1 MSLFR
6 ALERHRLSAR
16 QRALTHRLAALV
28 LAHPDEQ
35 LLADLPMLRQAAG
48 ELPDPP
54 RTDLLGVIEWL
65 ASTPLLELAG
75 TYVGTFDLHRRSC
88 LHLTYYAHGDTRNRG
103 AALLWFSN
111 AYRRAGFHLDAAELP
126 DHLCVLLEFAAT
138 VDPDSGT
145 RLLNRYRAG
154 LELLRLALT
163 EVDSPYTGA
172 VSAINATL
180 PPRTDRLDGAVAR
193 LVAEGPPAEEAGLAP
208 FPPPE
213 NRSMHL

>member
-1 MSLFR
+1 MNLFS
-6 ALERHRLSAR
+6 ALRRHPVNDR

-35 LLADLPMLRQAAG
+35 LLADLPMLRQAAE

-54 RTDLLGVIEWL
+54 RAELLGVIGWL
-65 ASTPLLELAG
+65 SSTPLLELAE

-103 AALLWFSN
+103 AALLVFSN
-111 AYRRAGFHLDAAELP
+111 AYRRAGFLLGVDELP

-154 LELLRLALT
+154 LELLHLALS
-163 EVDSPYTGA
+163 EAGSPYTGA
-172 VSAINATL
+172 VTAINATL
-180 PPRTDRLDGAVAR
+180 PPKTDRVDGTVAR
-193 LVAEGPPAEEAGLAP
+193 LVAEGPPAEEVGLAP

-213 NRSMHL
+213 TRSVHL